1 MPAKKKAVKSTK
13 EDIKPM
19 SDQTVANSTAIG
31 DLTQI
36 ADSHHT
42 RMAILE
48 RKMEEIMHKL
58 GQVLTRLGL

>member
-1 MPAKKKAVKSTK
+1 MPAKKKVVKPK
-13 EDIKPM
+13 EEDVKPI
-19 SDQTVANSTAIG
+19 SDQTIANSTAIG

-42 RMAILE
+42 RMAVLE